1 MPTDIGT
8 ARRASIATKP
18 SSWPPLLVLGFLLI
32 LCAFR
37 GLYMAAGLVRP
48 PDIDSLRDV
57 GFIQGF
63 LDGNWFGDPS
73 YAGEWRYY
81 PPLVHALA
89 ASVARL
95 LGTGDVLRFW
105 AQAGVWLNLLTPLA
119 FFFMARQLIGS
130 SQAAAASAAVFVL
143 FNGAVSRP
151 WNTGGYTPWPLTF
164 FVGVW
169 MILARGIPGLA
180 WKMLLNAVMIGAL
193 IGITLLAHL
202 VPAVILTAIVTA
214 VAFRADGF
222 RPRTFI

>member
-1 MPTDIGT
+1 
-8 ARRASIATKP
+8 
-18 SSWPPLLVLGFLLI
+18 
-32 LCAFR
+32 
-37 GLYMAAGLVRP
+37 LVRP

-63 LDGNWFGDPS
+63 LDGNWFGDPA

-89 ASVARL
+89 ASLVRL
-95 LGTGDVLRFW
+95 LGVGDVLAFW
-105 AQAGVWLNLLTPLA
+105 AQAGVWSNLLTPLV
-119 FFFMARQLIGS
+119 FFFMSRRLLGS
-130 SQAAAASAAVFVL
+130 SQAAAACATVYVL

-151 WNTGGYTPWPLTF
+151 WNTGGYTPWPLTPSISQTFF

-169 MILARGIPGLA
+169 MILARGTPGLA
-180 WKMLLNAVMIGAL
+180 WKKLLNAVIIGAL

-214 VAFRADGF
+214 VAFGADGF
-222 RPRTFI
+222 AFERLSG